1 MQKILAK
8 NKRAFF
14 DYEVLERFTAGIVLL
29 GHEVKSIKMGGAHF
43 TGSYITERGGELY
56 LEHFHVPLYK
66 KTTLENYEPERPRK
80 LLVRKAEILKIA
92 SELHTAGVTVVPL
105 ECGLENGRVKISF
118 GLARGKKQYDKRESI
133 KKRETSRR
141 LQSNL
146 KDL

>member
-1 MQKILAK
+1 MQKVLTK

-14 DYEVLERFTAGIVLL
+14 DYEILERFTAGIVLF
-29 GHEVKSIKMGGAHF
+29 GHEVKSLKMGGGHF
-43 TGSYITERGGELY
+43 TGSYITERNGELF

-92 SELHTAGVTVVPL
+92 SALGTAGVTVVPL

-118 GLARGKKQYDKRESI
+118 ALARGKKQYDKRESL
-133 KKRETSRR
+133 KKKDTTRR
-141 LQSNL
+141 IQSAL
-146 KDL
+146 KDY